1 MDSMTQVL
9 LGGAIG
15 GAVLGRRL
23 GRKAV
28 VGGAILGT
36 LPDLDVMIDYGDAVA
51 DYTYHRGFSHSLWV
65 LAGLSTL
72 LATLTVLL
80 TPWHSRRHPARHAP
94 SGGIASI
101 TPGHWW
107 LYFTLCLLT
116 HPLLDAFTTYG
127 TQLWWPLATPP
138 VSWASIFII
147 DPLYSLPLL
156 AAALVGLISG
166 RVVRASQVGLALS
179 CAYLAFGLGAK
190 AVIDDWLAPVLAE
203 RGLESAPR
211 LIQPTPFNTLLWRAT
226 IIDDDVYHET
236 LVSLL
241 DDAPPRLET
250 FRRGATLEDAALAT
264 ADGARLTWFAG
275 PFLRYTSRER
285 GGETL
290 LVATDL
296 RLGFPG
302 YHPFSFT
309 LARREG
315 NDWQPVASQ
324 QLAPGA
330 RDTGK
335 ALGQLARRALN
346 QAPLCLGD
354 FVSQRLAVEA
364 QRC

>member
-1 MDSMTQVL
+1 MDSITQVL
-9 LGGAIG
+9 LGGAVG

-28 VGGAILGT
+28 IGGAALGT

-51 DYTYHRGFSHSLWV
+51 NYTYHRGFSHSLWV
-65 LAGLSTL
+65 LTGLSTL
-72 LATLTVLL
+72 LAALTVML
-80 TPWHSRRHPARHAP
+80 TRRLSRISHVRHDH
-94 SGGIASI
+94 GGSIATI
-101 TPGHWW
+101 TPSHWW

-166 RVVRASQVGLALS
+166 RVVRASRIGLALS

-190 AVIDDWLAPVLAE
+190 SIIDDQLAPVLAE
-203 RGLESAPR
+203 RGLASAPR

-236 LVSLL
+236 LISLL
-241 DDAPPRLET
+241 DDAPPSLET
-250 FRRGATLEDAALAT
+250 FRRGATLEDAAQAT

-275 PFLRYTSRER
+275 PFLRYASREL
-285 GGETL
+285 GGETT

-315 NDWQPVASQ
+315 NGWQPVASQ
-324 QLAPGA
+324 QLEPGS
-330 RDTGK
+330 RGTRE

-346 QAPLCLGD
+346 QGTLCLGD
-354 FVSQRLAVEA
+354 YVSQRLT
-364 QRC
+364 

>member
-1 MDSMTQVL
+1 MDSITQLL
-9 LGGAIG
+9 LGGAVG

-28 VGGAILGT
+28 IGGAVLGT
-36 LPDLDVMIDYGDAVA
+36 LPDLDVLIDYGDAVA
-51 DYTYHRGFSHSLWV
+51 DYTYHRGFSHSLFV
-65 LAGLSTL
+65 LAGLAAL
-72 LATLTVLL
+72 LATLAARLAR
-80 TPWHSRRHPARHAP
+80 WRGGHSAAI
-94 SGGIASI
+94 S
-101 TPGHWW
+101 PGHWW
-107 LYFTLCLLT
+107 LFFTLCLLT

-147 DPLYSLPLL
+147 DPLYTLPLL
-156 AAALVGLISG
+156 VATLFGLIGG
-166 RVVRASQVGLALS
+166 RVVTASRLGLALS

-190 AVIDDWLAPVLAE
+190 TLMDHRLAPVLAE
-203 RGLESAPR
+203 RGLDAAPR

-226 IIDDDVYHET
+226 IVDGEAYHET
-236 LVSLL
+236 LIGLL

-250 FRRGATLEDAALAT
+250 FRRGATLEDAAQTT
-264 ADGARLTWFAG
+264 AAGARLTWFAG
-275 PFLRYTSRER
+275 PYLRYASREL
-285 GGETL
+285 GGETT

-324 QLAPGA
+324 QLDAGS
-330 RDTGK
+330 RGTQE

-354 FVSQRLAVEA
+354 HVAKRLTVEA
-364 QRC
+364 RSC

>member
-9 LGGAIG
+9 LGGAVG

-28 VGGAILGT
+28 IGGAMLGT
-36 LPDLDVMIDYGDAVA
+36 LPDLDVMIDFGDAVA
-51 DYTYHRGFSHSLWV
+51 NYTYHRGFSHSLWV

-72 LATLTVLL
+72 LTVITVLL
-80 TPWHSRRHPARHAP
+80 TRWYGRRHPARHAP
-94 SGGIASI
+94 SSGIASI

-138 VSWASIFII
+138 VSWASVFII

-156 AAALVGLISG
+156 AAALMGLISG
-166 RVVRASQVGLALS
+166 RVVWASRIGLALS

-190 AVIDDWLAPVLAE
+190 AVVDDRLTPVLAE

-226 IIDDDVYHET
+226 IIDGDVYHET
-236 LVSLL
+236 LISLL
-241 DDAPPRLET
+241 DDAPPGLET
-250 FRRGATLEDAALAT
+250 FKRGEALEEAAQAT

-275 PFLRYTSRER
+275 PFLRYTSRELD
-285 GGETL
+285 GETL

-309 LARREG
+309 LAKRAG
-315 NDWQPVASQ
+315 SDWLPVASQ
-324 QLAPGA
+324 QLDAGN
-330 RDTGK
+330 RGTRE

-354 FVSQRLAVEA
+354 FVSPRLAVEA
-364 QRC
+364 QSC